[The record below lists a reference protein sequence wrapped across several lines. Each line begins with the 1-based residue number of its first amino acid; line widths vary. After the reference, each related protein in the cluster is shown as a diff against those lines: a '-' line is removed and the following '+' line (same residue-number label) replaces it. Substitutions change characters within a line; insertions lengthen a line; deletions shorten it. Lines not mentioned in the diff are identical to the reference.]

1 MTSDGYCRNTRVM
14 SPQDR
19 FAPAVPPVLLLTV
32 MVFFALF
39 PRLLLAPLLLRIS
52 DGLGMDYREASSFFV
67 TASLGF
73 VAGLLASGFVAQRIG
88 HFGTILGSTAMAG
101 AALLSVVAVQGA
113 TAFHVVMIIVGFA
126 NGLYPGSGVTTVT
139 TLVPEHHRGKA
150 LAIHESGPNMA
161 FILAPLVSAA
171 LAPFVGW
178 RTIFLLT
185 GIVALLAAAT
195 FGLFGSRDTGRAEA
209 PNFHNLR
216 LFAHN
221 RTYWVVVFL
230 FAAAASAAVGVYAV
244 LPTFLVVHHDLTET
258 TVNTLVGLSR
268 TTGFVAILAA
278 GFLSDRF
285 GFRPVAAVILLFS
298 GIMTAGIG
306 IASGSLL
313 VVFVFLQPLVIQ
325 SFFPLG
331 ISAIATL
338 TPTAARNL
346 GIVIPIVF
354 ANFVGSGVAPRVFGA
369 LADVDLFAEGFV
381 GLGILLLAA
390 PLTLRSA
397 SV

>member
-1 MTSDGYCRNTRVM
+1 
-14 SPQDR
+14 
-19 FAPAVPPVLLLTV
+19 

-52 DGLGMDYREASSFFV
+52 EGLGMDYREASSFFV

-73 VAGLLASGFVAQRIG
+73 VTGLLASGFVAQRVG
-88 HFGTILGSTAMAG
+88 HFATIVGSTAIAG
-101 AALLSVVAVQGA
+101 AALLSVVVVRDA
-113 TAFHVVMIIVGFA
+113 TAFHIVMIIVGFA
-126 NGLYPGSGVTTVT
+126 NGLYPGSGVTSVT
-139 TLVPEHHRGKA
+139 TVVPEHHRGKA

-171 LAPFVGW
+171 LAPLLGW
-178 RTIFLLT
+178 RSIFLLT
-185 GIVALLAAAT
+185 GVVSLLAAAV
-195 FGLFGSRDTGRAEA
+195 FAVFGSRDTGRAEA

-221 RTYWVVVFL
+221 RTYWIVVFL
-230 FAAAASAAVGVYAV
+230 FAVAASAAVGVYAV

-285 GFRPVAAVILLFS
+285 GFRPVATIILLFS
-298 GIMTAGIG
+298 GVMTAGIG

-313 VVFVFLQPLVIQ
+313 IAFVFLQPLVIQ

-331 ISAIATL
+331 ISAVAAI
-338 TPTAARNL
+338 TPIAARNL

-354 ANFVGSGVAPRVFGA
+354 ANFVGSGITPRVFGA
-369 LADVDLFAEGFV
+369 LADQDLFAGGFI
-381 GLGILLLAA
+381 GLGALLLAA